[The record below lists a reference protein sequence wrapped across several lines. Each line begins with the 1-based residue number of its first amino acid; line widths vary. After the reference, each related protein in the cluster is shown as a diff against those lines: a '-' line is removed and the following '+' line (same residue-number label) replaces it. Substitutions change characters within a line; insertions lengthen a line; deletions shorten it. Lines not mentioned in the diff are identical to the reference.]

1 MRACFSADC
10 SRSRHVSALLKF
22 VSTMMLAGLLAT
34 LLLSVNA
41 RADSSSDEDLPTV
54 RVTTSEG
61 AFEIQLRPDYAP
73 RTVENFLQYVDE
85 GFYDGTIFHRVIDAF
100 MIQGGGFDQDMRQ
113 KTTRE
118 PVVNESRQTAPNLR
132 GSIAMAR
139 TANPDSATAQ
149 FFINVTDNRHLNAAA
164 NRPGYT
170 VFGKVTEGMGV
181 IDAIAQVRTG
191 VRNNM
196 GDVPLQPVVIESVRR
211 IGEP

>member
-1 MRACFSADC
+1 MRACSSAEY
-10 SRSRHVSALLKF
+10 SHSRHQKF
-22 VSTMMLAGLLAT
+22 VFIMMLAGLLAT

-41 RADSSSDEDLPTV
+41 RADSSSDEDLPRV

>member
-1 MRACFSADC
+1 MRAPASAAFLN
-10 SRSRHVSALLKF
+10 RPFGPKRIPLV
-22 VSTMMLAGLLAT
+22 TMVIVLLLA

-41 RADSSSDEDLPTV
+41 QADKAGTDPELPSV

-61 AFEIQLRPDYAP
+61 VFHIQLRPDYAP
-73 RTVENFLQYVDE
+73 RTVENFLQYVDD
-85 GFYDGTIFHRVIDAF
+85 GFYDGTVFHRVIDAF
-100 MIQGGGFDQDMRQ
+100 MVQGGGFDQEFRQ
-113 KTTRE
+113 KSTRE

-139 TANPDSATAQ
+139 TADPDSATAQ
-149 FFINVTDNRHLNAAA
+149 FFINVTDNRHLNASA

-181 IDAIAQVRTG
+181 IDAIAQVQTG

-196 GDVPLQPVVIESVRR
+196 GDVPLESVVIESVRR